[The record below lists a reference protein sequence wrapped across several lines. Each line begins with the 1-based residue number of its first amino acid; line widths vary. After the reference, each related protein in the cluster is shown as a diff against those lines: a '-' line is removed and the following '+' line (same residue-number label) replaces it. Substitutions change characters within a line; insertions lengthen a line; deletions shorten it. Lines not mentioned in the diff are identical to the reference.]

1 MDKTGILKL
10 KNEMA
15 FIYLNRH
22 IFYNFLKNRL
32 IKLKFFKIRII

>member
-10 KNEMA
+10 KNETA

-22 IFYNFLKNRL
+22 ISYNFLKNRV
-32 IKLKFFKIRII
+32 IRLKFFKIRSI